1 MLEELDPI
9 AKNISEIGCENG
21 ERASV
26 RRVPPNRRASETI
39 TFKWPSH
46 SLRAPTYFVSSS
58 KSDGGVIYEIF
69 VASARP
75 SSPMADVIRD
85 ASIIISLALQ
95 HGVDI
100 NTLRHSITRLN
111 DNSAASIIGAA
122 LDLIAPP
129 DDSAAPPPDPVL
141 YPTRYLD
148 CTTYVKPFA
157 RKAMV
162 EAL

>member
-1 MLEELDPI
+1 MLEELDHI
-9 AKNISEIGCENG
+9 AKNIGEIGCAPG
-21 ERASV
+21 ASV
-26 RRVPPNRRASETI
+26 RKVPPNRRASETI
-39 TFKWPSH
+39 TFKWPSY

-58 KSDGGVIYEIF
+58 KSDSGTIYEIF

-95 HGVDI
+95 HGVHID
-100 NTLRHSITRLN
+100 TLRHSITRLN

-122 LDLIAPP
+122 LDLVAPP
-129 DDSAAPPPDPVL
+129 DHGADVVSDPML
-141 YPTRYLD
+141 TRPRILD
-148 CTTYVKPFA
+148 ATTYVRPYAK
-157 RKAMV
+157 KAMV

>member
-1 MLEELDPI
+1 MSQEQDHI
-9 AKNISEIGCENG
+9 AKNIGELIFANG
-21 ERASV
+21 APASV
-26 RRVPPNRRASETI
+26 RRTPPNRRASETI
-39 TFKWPSH
+39 TFKWPPNSM
-46 SLRAPTYFVSSS
+46 RVPTYFVSSS
-58 KSDGGVIYEIF
+58 KSDAGVVYEIF

-95 HGVDI
+95 YGVNI

-111 DNSAASIIGAA
+111 DNTAASIIGAA
-122 LDLIAPP
+122 LDLISPP
-129 DDSAAPPPDPVL
+129 DDGADVVSDPML
-141 YPTRYLD
+141 TRPRILD
-148 CTTYVKPFA
+148 ATTYVKPSA

>member
-1 MLEELDPI
+1 MDEQYQ
-9 AKNISEIGCENG
+9 AVNG
-21 ERASV
+21 ANGNSSTRK
-26 RRVPPNRRASETI
+26 VPPNRRASETI
-39 TFKWPSH
+39 TFKWPPNSH
-46 SLRAPTYFVSSS
+46 RAPTYFVSSS
-58 KSDGGVIYEIF
+58 KSNMGTIFEVF

-95 HGVDI
+95 HGVSV

-111 DNSAASIIGAA
+111 DNTAASIIGAA

-129 DDSAAPPPDPVL
+129 DDEPADVPADPLL

-148 CTTYVKPFA
+148 CTTYVKPSA
-157 RKAMV
+157 RRAMV

>member
-1 MLEELDPI
+1 MTEEQYHI
-9 AKNISEIGCENG
+9 VNG
-21 ERASV
+21 NNGSLSV
-26 RRVPPNRRASETI
+26 RKAPPNRRQSETL
-39 TFKWPSH
+39 TFKWPPN
-46 SLRAPTYFVSSS
+46 SLRSPTYFVSSS
-58 KSDGGVIYEIF
+58 KSDAGTIYEIF

-95 HGVDI
+95 HGVSID
-100 NTLRHSITRLN
+100 TLRHSITRLN

-122 LDLIAPP
+122 LDLVAPP
-129 DDSAAPPPDPVL
+129 GDEPAAAVYDPII
-141 YPTRYLD
+141 RYFD
-148 CTTYVKPFA
+148 CTTYVKPSA

>member
-1 MLEELDPI
+1 
-9 AKNISEIGCENG
+9 
-21 ERASV
+21 
-26 RRVPPNRRASETI
+26 
-39 TFKWPSH
+39 
-46 SLRAPTYFVSSS
+46 
-58 KSDGGVIYEIF
+58 
-69 VASARP
+69 
-75 SSPMADVIRD
+75 MADVIRD

-122 LDLIAPP
+122 LDLVSPP
-129 DDSAAPPPDPVL
+129 DDSAADVPHDPVL

-148 CTTYVKPFA
+148 CTTYVKPSA

>member
-1 MLEELDPI
+1 MSTEQKFPI
-9 AKNISEIGCENG
+9 ENTAERQCENG

-26 RRVPPNRRASETI
+26 RKVPPNRRASETI
-39 TFKWPSH
+39 TFKWPANSH
-46 SLRAPTYFVSSS
+46 RAPTYFVSSS
-58 KSDGGVIYEIF
+58 KSDNGSIYEIF

-111 DNSAASIIGAA
+111 DNSAASIIGRA

-129 DDSAAPPPDPVL
+129 DDSAAAPADPVL

-148 CTTYVKPFA
+148 CTTYAKPSA
-157 RKAMV
+157 RRAMV